1 MRVCLMI
8 EGQES
13 VSWEDWLALAKA
25 CEASEIEALFRSD
38 HYLSVMGRAERSS
51 LDAWATISALAAVTS
66 TLRLGTLVSPV
77 TFRHPSVLAKNV
89 VTADHIAGGGRI
101 ELGLGAGWLEAE
113 HAAYG
118 FPFPPTGERFRMLE
132 EQIEIIRRQ
141 WDEGPLDFEGEHYR
155 LDRLNALPKPLSP
168 PNLIVGGRA
177 RPRSLALAARWADEY
192 NLVMATVEE
201 CRAAVPLI
209 REAWE
214 AAGRS
219 APVISLM
226 TGGVVGSDQ
235 VDLLERVHQVAE
247 VLGDDAIDPE
257 AYIGD
262 LPAHWLVG
270 TVAEVSGRLAE
281 LEEAGVERLML
292 RHLPHRDLD
301 GVDYIAELA
310 ETGNAQG

>member
-13 VSWEDWLALAKA
+13 VAWDDWLALAKA
-25 CEASEIEALFRSD
+25 CEGSDIDALFRSD
-38 HYLSVMGRAERSS
+38 HYLSVMGRADRGS

-66 TLRLGTLVSPV
+66 TLRLGALVSPV

-89 VTADHIAGGGRI
+89 VTADHVSGGGRI

-141 WDEGPLDFEGEHYR
+141 WEEGSIDFAGEHYR
-155 LDRLNALPKPLSP
+155 IDRLDALPKPLSP
-168 PNLIVGGRA
+168 PNLLVGGRA

-192 NLVMATVEE
+192 NLVMSGLDE
-201 CRAAVPLI
+201 CRAAAPLI

-214 AAGRS
+214 AADRS
-219 APVISLM
+219 PPVTSLM
-226 TGGVVGSDQ
+226 TGCVVGTDQ
-235 VDLLERVHQVAE
+235 VDLLERVHAVAE
-247 VLGDDAIDPE
+247 IRGEEATDPE
-257 AYIGD
+257 AYIGE

-270 TVAEVSGRLAE
+270 TVAQVAGQLEE
-281 LEEAGVERLML
+281 LEAAGVERVML
-292 RHLPHRDLD
+292 QYLPHRDLD
-301 GVDYIAELA
+301 GVDLIAELA
-310 ETGNAQG
+310 G

>member
-13 VSWEDWLALAKA
+13 VSWDEWLALAKA
-25 CEASEIEALFRSD
+25 CEANEIEALFRSD
-38 HYLSVMGRAERSS
+38 HYLSVMGRTERGS

-66 TLRLGTLVSPV
+66 TIRLGVLVSPV

-89 VTADHIAGGGRI
+89 VTADHISGGGRI

-118 FPFPPTGERFRMLE
+118 FPFPPTGERFGMLE

-141 WDEGPLDFEGEHYR
+141 WDEGPLDFDGEHYR
-155 LDRLNALPKPLSP
+155 FHGLNALPKPLSP
-168 PNLIVGGRA
+168 PNLLVGGRA
-177 RPRSLALAARWADEY
+177 RPRSLALASRWADEY
-192 NLVMATVEE
+192 NLVMSDVDE

-214 AAGRS
+214 AADRS
-219 APVISLM
+219 RPVISLM

-235 VDLLERVHQVAE
+235 VDLFERAHQVAE
-247 VLGDDAIDPE
+247 IRGEDATDPE
-257 AYIGD
+257 AYIRE

-270 TVAEVSGRLAE
+270 TVAEVSERLAE
-281 LEEAGVERLML
+281 LEEAGIERLML
-292 RHLPHRDLD
+292 QYLPHRDLD
-301 GVDYIAELA
+301 GVDLIAELA
-310 ETGNAQG
+310 GEGS